1 MTLFLKDEDVAQCVT
16 MSAMLEAIE
25 SMQRQFGRGQAHNM
39 TRRKIIADT
48 GMLSVMG
55 GGLFH
60 EGLLGIKT
68 YTVVKG
74 SYSFQVS
81 LYDAD
86 TGKLLC
92 YTQAN
97 RLGQLRTGATTGV
110 AVKYLA
116 NPGDVTVGIIGTGGQ
131 APTQLEAVSKVRGIK
146 MVKAFSRTQERREA
160 FARRMTDAMG
170 LEVSAAATNEDAVR
184 DCDIVVCIA
193 ANMEPVLQGAWLKDG
208 STVIGAGPT
217 TWRAREVDEDT
228 ITRAGRLIVDSMD
241 QAALEAGDL
250 CSAVDKGILQWS
262 KVHEL
267 RHVVSGAVSGRN
279 DKDQVVYAKIM
290 GTGVA
295 DVAAAKL
302 AYDSAKAKGLGTEM
316 DW

>member
-1 MTLFLKDEDVAQCVT
+1 MTLFLKDEDVAQCVS
-16 MSAMLEAIE
+16 MDAMLEAIE
-25 SMQRQFGRGQAHNM
+25 SMQRQYGGGQAHNM
-39 TRRKIIADT
+39 TRRKIIAES

-55 GGLFH
+55 GGLFDQ
-60 EGLLGIKT
+60 GLLGVKT

-74 SYSFQVS
+74 AYSFQVS
-81 LYDAD
+81 LYDAN
-86 TGKLLC
+86 TGELLL

-110 AVKYLA
+110 AVKHLA
-116 NPGDVTVGIIGTGGQ
+116 NPGDATVGIIGTGGQ
-131 APTQLEAVSKVRGIK
+131 AATQLAAVSKVRGIK
-146 MVKAFSRTQERREA
+146 KIKAFSRNQDRREE
-160 FARRMTDAMG
+160 FARRMTDTMG
-170 LEVSAAATNEDAVR
+170 VEVFAAASNEDAVR
-184 DCDIVVCIA
+184 DCDVVLCIA
-193 ANMEPVLQGAWLKDG
+193 ATMEPVVEGAWLKDG

-228 ITRAGRLIVDSMD
+228 LKRAGKLIVDSTE
-241 QAALEAGDL
+241 QAAIEAGDL
-250 CSAVDKGILQWS
+250 CSAVDKGIIQWS

-267 RHVVSGAVSGRN
+267 RHVVSGAVTGR
-279 DKDQVVYAKIM
+279 DDQGQVVYAKIM

-302 AYDSAKAKGLGTEM
+302 AYDSAKAHGLGTKM

>member
-1 MTLFLKDEDVAQCVT
+1 MALFLKDEDVAQCVT
-16 MSAMLEAIE
+16 MAAMLEAIE
-25 SMQRQFGRGQAHNM
+25 SMQRQYGDGQAHNM
-39 TRRKIIADT
+39 TRRKIIADS

-60 EGLLGIKT
+60 QGLLGVKT

-74 SYSFQVS
+74 AYSFQVS
-81 LYDAD
+81 LYDAN
-86 TGKLLC
+86 TGELLL

-110 AVKYLA
+110 AVKHLA
-116 NPGDVTVGIIGTGGQ
+116 NPGDATVGIIGTGGQ
-131 APTQLEAVSKVRGIK
+131 APTQLEALSKVRGIK
-146 MVKAFSRTQERREA
+146 KIKAYSRTQERREE
-160 FARRMTDAMG
+160 FACRMTDTMG
-170 LEVSAAATNEDAVR
+170 VEVSAVASNEDAVR
-184 DCDIVVCIA
+184 DCDIVLCIA
-193 ANMEPVLQGAWLKDG
+193 ATMDPVVEGAWLKDG

-217 TWRAREVDEDT
+217 TWRAREVDEAV
-228 ITRAGRLIVDSMD
+228 ITRAGKLIVDSTE
-241 QAALEAGDL
+241 QAAIEAGDL
-250 CSAVDKGILQWS
+250 CSAVDKGIIQWS

-267 RHVVSGAVSGRN
+267 RHIVSGAVTGR
-279 DKDQVVYAKIM
+279 DSKDQLVYAKIM

-302 AYDSAKAKGLGTEM
+302 AYDSAKAAGLGTEI